1 MALQQPAAATVLGVV
16 RVVGRVQRTGVRYQ
30 RPASSDRSISSIR
43 RETSLLPLS
52 PGAPRWRR
60 PDGPT
65 RWVTMASRVS
75 SDTVIP
81 SRSASWRR
89 RASRSSGSLTV
100 VRFTV
105 CQHIIADSDLTA
117 VRANLGGRRRTDD
130 PFRPA
135 VLYWGE
141 PRRTS
146 ANVRSTNCKTAA
158 ESCGGSTN
166 VVIRH
171 GTPGRSAV
179 VRPLD
184 WSTAAETR
192 RRTPRAVRR

>member
-43 RETSLLPLS
+43 RETSLLPLC

-60 PDGPT
+60 PDGPI

-89 RASRSSGSLTV
+89 RASRSSDSLTV
-100 VRFTV
+100 VRFMV

-130 PFRPA
+130 PLQTRRS
-135 VLYWGE
+135 VLG
-141 PRRTS
+141 RTS
-146 ANVRSTNCKTAA
+146 ANVG
-158 ESCGGSTN
+158 E
-166 VVIRH
+166 
-171 GTPGRSAV
+171 
-179 VRPLD
+179 RPFHEL
-184 WSTAAETR
+184 
-192 RRTPRAVRR
+192 